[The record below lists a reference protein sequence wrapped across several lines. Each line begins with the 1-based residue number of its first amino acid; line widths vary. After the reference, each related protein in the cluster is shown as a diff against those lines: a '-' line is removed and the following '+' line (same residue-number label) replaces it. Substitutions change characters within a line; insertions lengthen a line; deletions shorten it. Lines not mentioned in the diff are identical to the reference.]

1 MIPLFPYQY
10 IRMDPTVDRYLVI
23 KNIER
28 FVSMATNI
36 LISQKSKTKLFNM
49 DLFFVTLDIST

>member
-36 LISQKSKTKLFNM
+36 LISQKSKTKL